1 MDRQGDSGHQ
11 TQLSP
16 ERWLFSLSLP
26 GLPSLKGMDIA
37 RDLDE
42 CWQALGTASL
52 SSLRLEESHYQDQWS
67 SHKCVCIVSPLLEK
81 T

>member
-26 GLPSLKGMDIA
+26 GLPSLKGVDIA

-42 CWQALGTASL
+42 CWQALGTNFLVL
-52 SSLRLEESHYQDQWS
+52 SQIGGKPLPRPVVFVQVCLYRITS
-67 SHKCVCIVSPLLEK
+67 S
-81 T
+81 